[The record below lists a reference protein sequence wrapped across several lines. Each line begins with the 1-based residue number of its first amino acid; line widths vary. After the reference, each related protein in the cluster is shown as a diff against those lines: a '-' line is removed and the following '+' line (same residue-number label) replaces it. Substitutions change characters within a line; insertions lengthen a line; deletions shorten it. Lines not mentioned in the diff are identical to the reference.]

1 MVLIFTDNEI
11 LNKDL
16 NKNIENS
23 RVVYYPD
30 YILEEKEAN
39 SGQGTSGTEIAAG
52 DEQKNGVETTETMEK
67 PTLSDFRDSLMY
79 DLEMPS
85 SLLAI
90 ARAGAGVNNIPIPKC
105 TDLGIAVFNTPGAN
119 ANAVK
124 ELVICGLLL
133 SSRKV
138 TKAIDWCK
146 TIKDEG
152 DNVGKTVEKGKS
164 AFAGPEIKGKTLA
177 VIGLGAIGR
186 LVAEAAVDLGMNV
199 IGYDPFLPAGV
210 ALKAGITVNNNL
222 DEIFPVADYITL
234 HVPLT
239 DDTRKMICTE
249 SIDKMK
255 NTVRVLNFA
264 RGDLADSQAI
274 VDALEE
280 GKMAAYVT
288 DFPSADIIGID
299 GVIAMPHLGASTPES
314 EENCASMGADE
325 LIDYLENGNIKN
337 SVNLPAV
344 SMAKSGVS
352 RITVIHKNQPNMIAT
367 ITDTI
372 SRDGINI
379 ASFEDKNRGETAYS
393 IIDVDETPAQKV
405 LDDIT
410 AINGVIKVRSIY

>member
-1 MVLIFTDNEI
+1 MNERYCKEYKRPAEIFLPR
-11 LNKDL
+11 LNVADFFFICNL
-16 NKNIENS
+16 RFNKS
-23 RVVYYPD
+23 H
-30 YILEEKEAN
+30 
-39 SGQGTSGTEIAAG
+39 
-52 DEQKNGVETTETMEK
+52 KNNCA
-67 PTLSDFRDSLMY
+67 D
-79 DLEMPS
+79 
-85 SLLAI
+85 
-90 ARAGAGVNNIPIPKC
+90 PKC
-105 TDLGIAVFNTPGAN
+105 KGTVKRRHCRAVIINTVNLIGINLYRTGIAVFNTPGAN

-210 ALKAGITVNNNL
+210 TLKAGITVNNNL
-222 DEIFPVADYITL
+222 DDIFPVADYITL